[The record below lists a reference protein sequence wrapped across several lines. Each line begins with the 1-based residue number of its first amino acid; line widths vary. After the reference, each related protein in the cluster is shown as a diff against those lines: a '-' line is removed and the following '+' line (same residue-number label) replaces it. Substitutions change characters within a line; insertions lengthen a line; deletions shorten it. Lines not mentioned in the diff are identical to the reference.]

1 MGCQLIQGNIF
12 CTKAQTIVNT
22 VNCVGV
28 MGAGIALEC
37 RLRYPEMFLRY
48 QELCNNGEIDIGKLW
63 LYKGEDRWILNF
75 PTKKHWKHPSKERYL
90 ADGLKKFSEHY
101 ARLGIESIAFPL
113 LGASH
118 GGLSSEVSLSLMQAH
133 LDILDLDIEIYE
145 YDPFAPDDLYER
157 IKEKVVGFNAE
168 ELSQAIKIRKDICDR
183 IIEAFSRPDIVQL
196 NQIGRTRGIGIKTL
210 EKVFSWAN
218 EPLQNIQGNLSL

>member
-1 MGCQLIQGNIF
+1 MGCQLIRGNIF

-22 VNCVGV
+22 VNCVGI

-37 RLRYPEMFLRY
+37 RLRYPEMFVRY

-63 LYKGEDRWILNF
+63 LYKGEGRWILNF

-90 ADGLKKFSEHY
+90 TEGLEKFSEHF

-118 GGLSSEVSLSLMQAH
+118 GGLSSDVSFSLMNTY
-133 LDILDLDIEIYE
+133 LDQLDLDIEIYE
-145 YDPFAPDDLYER
+145 YDPFAPDDLYDR
-157 IKEKVVGFNAE
+157 IKDKVVGFSAE
-168 ELSQAIKIRKDICDR
+168 ELSQALKIRKDICDR
-183 IIEAFSRPDIVQL
+183 IIEAFFSPDIVQL
-196 NQIGRTRGIGIKTL
+196 NQIGKIRGIGIKTL
-210 EKVFSWAN
+210 EKVFSWAT
-218 EPLQNIQGNLSL
+218 EPPQIQQGNLEL

>member
-1 MGCQLIQGNIF
+1 MGCQLIRGNIF

-22 VNCVGV
+22 VNCVGI

-63 LYKGEDRWILNF
+63 LYKGEGRWILNF

-90 ADGLKKFSEHY
+90 TEGLEKFSEHF

-118 GGLSSEVSLSLMQAH
+118 GGLSSDVSFSLMNTH
-133 LDILDLDIEIYE
+133 LDQLDLDIEIYE
-145 YDPFAPDDLYER
+145 YDPFAPDDLYDR
-157 IKEKVVGFNAE
+157 IKDKVVGFSAE
-168 ELSQAIKIRKDICDR
+168 ELSQALRIRKDICDR
-183 IIEAFSRPDIVQL
+183 IIEAFFSPDIVQL
-196 NQIGRTRGIGIKTL
+196 NQIGKIRGIGIKTL
-210 EKVFSWAN
+210 EKVFSWAT
-218 EPLQNIQGNLSL
+218 EPPQIRQGNLEL